1 MVSITKS
8 EREHLEKIGVL
19 KSKNGR
25 FDGMTVCS
33 INKNSKGKSTF
44 VEDRYMIYISPQRYR
59 EMMKQ
64 YKRYR
69 DIEDDIRNALR
80 LLGSSAKTF
89 SK

>member
-25 FDGMTVCS
+25 FHGMICS
-33 INKNSKGKSTF
+33 INKNSKGKSTY

-59 EMMKQ
+59 EIMKQ

-69 DIEDDIRNALR
+69 EIEDDIRNALR